1 MSRHS
6 HKEIERIKRV
16 ASKMT
21 LGTGEA
27 KAHSLHRLVR
37 GERQNPLYMNT
48 KCNCCGTPLVRAVEI
63 GLCAHC
69 CDVVV
74 ADKQRMDW
82 LLANSHIKVGEI
94 YLTSRESLDAAIAS
108 NGESSDRE
116 SGTRSGKDVTD

>member
-37 GERQNPLYMNT
+37 GERQQHKNMNEP
-48 KCNCCGTPLVRAVEI
+48 KCNCCSTPLVRAVEI
-63 GLCAHC
+63 GLCSHC
-69 CDVVV
+69 CDATL
-74 ADKQRMDW
+74 ADKRRMDW
-82 LLANSHIKVGEI
+82 LLSNSHIKVGEI

-108 NGESSDRE
+108 NGDIRHAGPDASE
-116 SGTRSGKDVTD
+116 

>member
-6 HKEIERIKRV
+6 HKEFERIKRIG
-16 ASKMT
+16 AKMT
-21 LGTGEA
+21 VGTGEA

-69 CDVVV
+69 CDG
-74 ADKQRMDW
+74 KP
-82 LLANSHIKVGEI
+82 ANSVI
-94 YLTSRESLDAAIAS
+94 S
-108 NGESSDRE
+108 NQVAQKTNDG
-116 SGTRSGKDVTD
+116 